1 MGKIVPDPP
10 FNRSEDCSD
19 LSAKHVAYMRAL
31 DHYLNPALSLKTKEP
46 ALFAVDSDTSF
57 ESALT
62 HTSSLLHCASVTAQQ
77 AGDQLDGASRT
88 LVISVMHLVDMALVM
103 VDRAVD
109 CLQPR

>member
-10 FNRSEDCSD
+10 FTRSDDSSD
-19 LSAKHVAYMRAL
+19 LSAKHSAYMRAL
-31 DHYLNPALSLKTKEP
+31 DHYLNPAPHPATEEP
-46 ALFAVDSDTSF
+46 ALFAVDPDTSF

-77 AGDQLDGASRT
+77 AGDQLDGTSRT
-88 LVISVMHLVDMALVM
+88 LVISVMHLVDMARVM